1 MKKTLF
7 LWLALGAT
15 TTAFTHS
22 PDGIT
27 GASAVQTGQT
37 KNKGESIIYKGNTLH
52 TTGKMV
58 KTGRKAPDFH
68 LTQSDLQDVKLSD
81 FKGKKVILN
90 VFPSL
95 DTPTCAVSV
104 REFNEKASG
113 LENTV
118 VLCISMDL
126 PFAQSRF
133 CTTEGLTR
141 VIPLSAFRS
150 QDFTQNYGL
159 QIADGPMKG
168 LLARAWSK
176 RFHRNRTMKRHWKE
190 PQRQL
195 RSEDADAY
203 PPSAAN
209 SKRKRLMKQILSAVI
224 PLSTEVFSYLCRF
237 KNNHKKTN
245 DICSTI

>member
-1 MKKTLF
+1 MTDMKKTLF

-15 TTAFTHS
+15 VTAFAQS
-22 PDGIT
+22 PNGIT
-27 GASAVQTGQT
+27 KTSAVQTGQT
-37 KNKGESIIYKGNTLH
+37 KNKGESIIYKRNTLH

-58 KTGRKAPDFH
+58 ETGRKAPDFH
-68 LTQSDLQDVKLSD
+68 LTQPDLQDVKLSD

-150 QDFTQNYGL
+150 QDFTKNYGL

-168 LLARAWSK
+168 LLARAVIVVDEK
-176 RFHRNRTMKRHWKE
+176 GIVRHTQLVKE
-190 PQRQL
+190 ISQEPDYEAAL
-195 RSEDADAY
+195 E
-203 PPSAAN
+203 SAAT
-209 SKRKRLMKQILSAVI
+209 AT
-224 PLSTEVFSYLCRF
+224 TE
-237 KNNHKKTN
+237 
-245 DICSTI
+245 

>member
-15 TTAFTHS
+15 TTAFAQS

-104 REFNEKASG
+104 REFNEKAS
-113 LENTV
+113 
-118 VLCISMDL
+118 
-126 PFAQSRF
+126 
-133 CTTEGLTR
+133 
-141 VIPLSAFRS
+141 
-150 QDFTQNYGL
+150 
-159 QIADGPMKG
+159 
-168 LLARAWSK
+168 
-176 RFHRNRTMKRHWKE
+176 
-190 PQRQL
+190 
-195 RSEDADAY
+195 
-203 PPSAAN
+203 
-209 SKRKRLMKQILSAVI
+209 
-224 PLSTEVFSYLCRF
+224 
-237 KNNHKKTN
+237 
-245 DICSTI
+245 

>member
-1 MKKTLF
+1 MAGIGSHHNRF
-7 LWLALGAT
+7 RPI
-15 TTAFTHS
+15 

-113 LENTV
+113 LK
-118 VLCISMDL
+118 
-126 PFAQSRF
+126 
-133 CTTEGLTR
+133 TR
-141 VIPLSAFRS
+141 SCSAYPWICPS
-150 QDFTQNYGL
+150 HNHGSV
-159 QIADGPMKG
+159 PPKG
-168 LLARAWSK
+168 LPASYRFRPSEARILPK
-176 RFHRNRTMKRHWKE
+176 TTV
-190 PQRQL
+190 
-195 RSEDADAY
+195 Y
-203 PPSAAN
+203 
-209 SKRKRLMKQILSAVI
+209 RLQTA
-224 PLSTEVFSYLCRF
+224 P
-237 KNNHKKTN
+237 
-245 DICSTI
+245 

>member
-1 MKKTLF
+1 MKRTLF

-15 TTAFTHS
+15 TTAFTQS

-27 GASAVQTGQT
+27 SAVQTGQT

-150 QDFTQNYGL
+150 QDFTPNYGL

-168 LLARAWSK
+168 LLARAVIVVDEK
-176 RFHRNRTMKRHWKE
+176 GIVRHIQLVKE
-190 PQRQL
+190 ISQEPDY
-195 RSEDADAY
+195 E
-203 PPSAAN
+203 AALE
-209 SKRKRLMKQILSAVI
+209 RAATAT
-224 PLSTEVFSYLCRF
+224 TE
-237 KNNHKKTN
+237 
-245 DICSTI
+245 

>member
-15 TTAFTHS
+15 TTAFAQS

-133 CTTEGLTR
+133 CSTEGLDN
-141 VIPLSAFRS
+141 VIPLSVFRS
-150 QDFTQNYGL
+150 HDFVAHYGL
-159 QIADGPMKG
+159 RLADGPLEG
-168 LLARAWSK
+168 LMARAVIVVDENGKVNYTQLVENIS
-176 RFHRNRTMKRHWKE
+176 HE
-190 PQRQL
+190 PDY
-195 RSEDADAY
+195 E
-203 PPSAAN
+203 AAL
-209 SKRKRLMKQILSAVI
+209 KAAQ
-224 PLSTEVFSYLCRF
+224 
-237 KNNHKKTN
+237 
-245 DICSTI
+245 

>member
-15 TTAFTHS
+15 TTAFAQS

-150 QDFTQNYGL
+150 QDFIQNYGL

-168 LLARAWSK
+168 LLARAVIVVDEK
-176 RFHRNRTMKRHWKE
+176 GIVRHIQLVKE
-190 PQRQL
+190 ISQEPNY
-195 RSEDADAY
+195 E
-203 PPSAAN
+203 AALE
-209 SKRKRLMKQILSAVI
+209 RAATAT
-224 PLSTEVFSYLCRF
+224 TE
-237 KNNHKKTN
+237 
-245 DICSTI
+245 

>member
-15 TTAFTHS
+15 TTAFAQS

-58 KTGRKAPDFH
+58 KTGRKAPDSH

-133 CTTEGLTR
+133 PRHTAFGLPKSGFYPKLRFTDCR
-141 VIPLSAFRS
+141 RPHERLVGSRRDRGGQKRNRAAHPTGQR
-150 QDFTQNYGL
+150 DFTGTGL
-159 QIADGPMKG
+159 
-168 LLARAWSK
+168 
-176 RFHRNRTMKRHWKE
+176 
-190 PQRQL
+190 
-195 RSEDADAY
+195 
-203 PPSAAN
+203 
-209 SKRKRLMKQILSAVI
+209 
-224 PLSTEVFSYLCRF
+224 
-237 KNNHKKTN
+237 
-245 DICSTI
+245 

>member
-1 MKKTLF
+1 MKRTLF
-7 LWLALGAT
+7 CGWHWEPPQPL
-15 TTAFTHS
+15 S
-22 PDGIT
+22 PNPPDGIT

-113 LENTV
+113 LEKHGRALHIHGFALRTITV
-118 VLCISMDL
+118 LYHRRAYPRHTAFGL
-126 PFAQSRF
+126 PKPGFYPKLRFTDCRRPHERLVGSRRDRGGRKRNRAAHP
-133 CTTEGLTR
+133 TGQR
-141 VIPLSAFRS
+141 
-150 QDFTQNYGL
+150 DFTGTGL
-159 QIADGPMKG
+159 
-168 LLARAWSK
+168 
-176 RFHRNRTMKRHWKE
+176 
-190 PQRQL
+190 
-195 RSEDADAY
+195 
-203 PPSAAN
+203 
-209 SKRKRLMKQILSAVI
+209 
-224 PLSTEVFSYLCRF
+224 
-237 KNNHKKTN
+237 
-245 DICSTI
+245 

>member
-15 TTAFTHS
+15 TTAFTQS

-27 GASAVQTGQT
+27 GASAVQTGQM

-150 QDFTQNYGL
+150 RVFYPKLRFTDCRRPHERLVGSRRDRGGRKRNRAAHPTGQRDFTGTGL
-159 QIADGPMKG
+159 
-168 LLARAWSK
+168 
-176 RFHRNRTMKRHWKE
+176 
-190 PQRQL
+190 
-195 RSEDADAY
+195 
-203 PPSAAN
+203 
-209 SKRKRLMKQILSAVI
+209 
-224 PLSTEVFSYLCRF
+224 
-237 KNNHKKTN
+237 
-245 DICSTI
+245 

>member
-1 MKKTLF
+1 
-7 LWLALGAT
+7 
-15 TTAFTHS
+15 
-22 PDGIT
+22 
-27 GASAVQTGQT
+27 
-37 KNKGESIIYKGNTLH
+37 
-52 TTGKMV
+52 MV

-168 LLARAWSK
+168 LLARA
-176 RFHRNRTMKRHWKE
+176 
-190 PQRQL
+190 
-195 RSEDADAY
+195 AY

-209 SKRKRLMKQILSAVI
+209 SERKRLMKQILSAVI

>member
-15 TTAFTHS
+15 TTAFTQS

-95 DTPTCAVSV
+95 DTPTCAVQRKGLGTGKYGRALYIHGFALRTITV
-104 REFNEKASG
+104 LYHRRAYPRHTAFGLPKSG
-113 LENTV
+113 FYPKLRFTDCRRPHERLV
-118 VLCISMDL
+118 G
-126 PFAQSRF
+126 SRRDRGGRKRNRAAHP
-133 CTTEGLTR
+133 TGQR
-141 VIPLSAFRS
+141 
-150 QDFTQNYGL
+150 DFTGTGL
-159 QIADGPMKG
+159 
-168 LLARAWSK
+168 
-176 RFHRNRTMKRHWKE
+176 
-190 PQRQL
+190 
-195 RSEDADAY
+195 
-203 PPSAAN
+203 
-209 SKRKRLMKQILSAVI
+209 
-224 PLSTEVFSYLCRF
+224 
-237 KNNHKKTN
+237 
-245 DICSTI
+245 